1 MERQPADRPPRLRK
15 APCSN
20 LHERPAAKDIALDT
34 CHVDTRRN
42 EAGRGYRETLR
53 HQHQRD
59 WDACTTLREPS
70 WHRRMNKPA
79 DMPLQNAHRTCQ
91 EKEHG
96 LARYDKVRAL
106 SESSTSCARLPQYIY
121 PAVKCPYIVLA
132 LPLDR

>member
-79 DMPLQNAHRTCQ
+79 DMPLQIAHRTCLVFS
-91 EKEHG
+91 KCY
-96 LARYDKVRAL
+96 L
-106 SESSTSCARLPQYIY
+106 LPFAAYELYGSVTPSPHQ
-121 PAVKCPYIVLA
+121 
-132 LPLDR
+132 